1 MDADMH
7 HYMYVTVRMVL
18 ISLLMCVELAF
29 VFGAK
34 ERQVFI
40 GELKCRLS
48 MTGSIVNDT
57 VTC

>member
-1 MDADMH
+1 
-7 HYMYVTVRMVL
+7 
-18 ISLLMCVELAF
+18 MCVELAF

-48 MTGSIVNDT
+48 MTGSIVNLTLSLVNVD
-57 VTC
+57 VGRDNSKVWPHV